1 MQIYLKAES
10 KTAGF
15 GTGKT
20 QVTGN
25 PWLPQ
30 YLSQHSQRTKFN
42 VTLTQETVKSAWKI
56 LSVACT
62 FEIEKKML
70 TFTVYRT
77 SCGLG
82 SG

>member
-1 MQIYLKAES
+1 MNMCIYSKSMQIYLKAES

-56 LSVACT
+56 LSVTCT
-62 FEIEKKML
+62 FEIEKN
-70 TFTVYRT
+70 VNIY
-77 SCGLG
+77 CI
-82 SG
+82 